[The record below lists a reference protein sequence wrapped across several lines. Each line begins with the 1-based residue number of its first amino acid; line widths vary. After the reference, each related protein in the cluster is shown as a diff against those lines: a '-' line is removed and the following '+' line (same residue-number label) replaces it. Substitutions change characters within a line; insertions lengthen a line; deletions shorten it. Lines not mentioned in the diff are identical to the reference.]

1 MKAEKQS
8 KSRMKKMDKL
18 GLMAQEGRR
27 YKSSYDGYVEEM
39 VEYDTE
45 DKVELFFSDMG
56 SFNGSMVKLEQVTFG
71 YSPYKIFLEN
81 INLNIDLKFCTDL
94 IGRNRCGKSTLIKL
108 VVGALDTLNG
118 RPTVDP
124 WAKI

>member
-39 VEYDTE
+39 VEYETE
-45 DKVELFFSDMG
+45 DKVELFFSDPG
-56 SFNGSMVKLEQVTFG
+56 SFNGNMVNLEHIAFG
-71 YSPYKIFLEN
+71 YSPDKILLKN
-81 INLNIDLKFCTDL
+81 IE
-94 IGRNRCGKSTLIKL
+94 SYY
-108 VVGALDTLNG
+108 
-118 RPTVDP
+118 
-124 WAKI
+124 